1 MSKATKIDGVVGYI
15 GLGVMGMPY
24 ARHLQNAGHEV
35 VVYDQHV
42 TTAAKAAAF
51 GLTVAPSIAAVVREA
66 SVVFTCLPHPDAVRE
81 VYAEIGRPGL
91 LAVDNSTVGPTL
103 AREINEALAARGT
116 AYVECPML
124 GGVGEAE
131 GAELFLIVSGEA
143 SAVEQALPLALVAA
157 RDHRVVGGPGTASL
171 FKSVQN
177 GLGLVQMTA
186 IAEALALVASAGG
199 DLDAFIDVVGAGGGM
214 AATPLFRAKAP
225 MMRQSPAEAV
235 GKLYIGAKDAAL
247 AADLAAERGLDLPL
261 FARSS
266 DVYRA
271 AIEAGLAD
279 QDISAIARV
288 IETATGAT
296 IRKD

>member
-1 MSKATKIDGVVGYI
+1 MSEAGAKGVVGYV

-42 TTAAKAAAF
+42 TTAARAASF
-51 GLTVAPSIAAVVREA
+51 GLSVAPSIAAVVREA
-66 SVVFTCLPHPDAVRE
+66 SIVFTCLPNPDAVRE
-81 VYAEIGRPGL
+81 VYAEIGKPGL
-91 LAVDNSTVGPTL
+91 LAIDNSTVGPTL
-103 AREINEALAARGT
+103 AREIHATLAARGT

-124 GGVGEAE
+124 GGGGEAE
-131 GAELFLIVSGEA
+131 AGQLFLIVSGEPA
-143 SAVEQALPLALVAA
+143 AVERALPLALVAA

-177 GLGLVQMTA
+177 GLGLVQITA
-186 IAEALALVASAGG
+186 IAEALALVAAAGG

-225 MMRQSPAEAV
+225 MMRRPPVAAV
-235 GKLYIGAKDAAL
+235 NKLYIAVKDAAL
-247 AADLAAERGLDLPL
+247 AADLATEHGLDLPL
-261 FARSS
+261 FARSR
-266 DVYRA
+266 DAYRS
-271 AIEAGLAD
+271 AIEAGIAE
-279 QDISAIARV
+279 QDISAIAQV

>member
-1 MSKATKIDGVVGYI
+1 MSEATAKGVVGYV

-24 ARHLQNAGHEV
+24 ARHLQKAGHEV
-35 VVYDQHV
+35 VVYDRDEA
-42 TTAAKAAAF
+42 TAARAAAL
-51 GLTVAPSIAAVVREA
+51 GLAVAPSIAAVVREA
-66 SVVFTCLPHPDAVRE
+66 AVVFTCLPNPEAVRA
-81 VYAEIGRPGL
+81 VYAEIGKPGL
-91 LAVDNSTVGPTL
+91 LAIDNSTVGPTL
-103 AREINEALAARGT
+103 AREIHATLAGRGT

-131 GAELFLIVSGEA
+131 AGELFLIVSGEA
-143 SAVEQALPLALVAA
+143 EAVARALPLVLVAA
-157 RDHRVVGGPGTASL
+157 REHRVVGGPGTASL

-177 GLGLVQMTA
+177 GLGLVQITA

-225 MMRQSPAEAV
+225 MMRQVPADAV

-261 FARSS
+261 FTRSR

-271 AIEAGLAD
+271 AIEAGLAE
-279 QDISAIARV
+279 QDISAIAQV